1 MSKGVHRKASIPT
14 SGCPKQGLKSMTEPS
29 PVPAQ
34 DMHQGMKIP
43 TSTREAGTVGKGP
56 QGGELPMGSGKP
68 RG

>member
-1 MSKGVHRKASIPT
+1 MSSKGASRKASIPT
-14 SGCPKQGLKSMTEPS
+14 SGSPTQALKSMTEPA

-43 TSTREAGTVGKGP
+43 PTNREVVGHGP